1 MANLRLTTCFG
12 LSLLVVACGAGSLRA
27 YEYADDFST
36 DKAALDSY
44 RHSTFWSK
52 ERVPLPEPYLFYIE
66 IDRDRGLAFSD
77 YKGQNAELG
86 YRFPLASASAER
98 TFKGV
103 LTVDVSFPS
112 NAEISQTTPGRL
124 AYKTSPD
131 GMGWSA
137 AQALEAGHCEI
148 PITSATGVGYILF
161 SGTRAVIDNLA
172 VFLYSTPVTIRVP
185 QDFPTIQAAI
195 DAAEDGDVIE
205 IARGTYSG
213 PGYRDIQFQGKAI
226 TVRGTAGPSN
236 TIIDCGGATASAE
249 GGHRGFYFHQ
259 SEGSDSILS
268 DVTIQGG
275 RVFGSEV
282 PPDPLRDPSSAYPIG
297 GGIYC
302 QTSSPTI
309 VNCIIRDC
317 GAELGGG
324 IGGVDAEP
332 MIADCVIEE
341 CIAGGLGTAASGG
354 RGAAIALIANSN
366 ATLTNCI
373 LRDNSAYRNS
383 YGAGLYFF
391 QSAAT
396 VVGCTISSNTAL
408 SVRGGGAYCG
418 GTTTDVTFTNC
429 VISQNRADAGAG
441 ICAEWVLDT
450 SLPASLRSKRC
461 RVNVTN
467 CTIARN
473 ALTSPTAGNAAA
485 GVQSSGAEVF
495 VTSSILWSNT
505 GKALLIAD
513 SGLSSTVT
521 YSDVEGGCQG
531 TGNLNTDPL
540 FATPS
545 LEDYHLKS
553 KYGRYVPASQ
563 RWVAD
568 SVHSPCIDTGDP
580 SVSVGDEPPPNG
592 NRINMG
598 AYGGTKQASNG
609 PEHVIY
615 HVDNNGGRD
624 SLNTGRSHE
633 QAFATIQHAID
644 VARDGDTVLVWPGA
658 GAYREKLIFKG
669 KAITVQSATDA
680 AVLSS
685 SDYAVSFY
693 HGEGPGSILAN
704 FVISGC
710 GVDAILCQGAS
721 PTLRNLTIVGNRF
734 GIFSHDGGDPNITNC
749 ILWSNTQGDLQGC
762 KARFSNIQHDTAD
775 TRAGNIQRDPMFADP
790 QRSDYH
796 LKSRAGRYAPL
807 LDTWVTDGVTSPCID
822 AGNPKDDCRGER
834 MPNGGRVNMGAY
846 GGTPFASLSG

>member
-1 MANLRLTTCFG
+1 MGNLRLTTCLALF
-12 LSLLVVACGAGSLRA
+12 LLAMMGSTGWT

-44 RHSTFWSK
+44 RHSTFWST
-52 ERVPLPEPYLFYIE
+52 ERVPLPEPYLFYTE
-66 IDRDRGLAFSD
+66 VNWSRGLAFSD
-77 YKGQNAELG
+77 YKGKYAELA
-86 YRFPLASASAER
+86 YRFPLASASAQR
-98 TFKGV
+98 TIKGI
-103 LTVDVSFPS
+103 LAVDVFFPS
-112 NAEISQTTPGRL
+112 NSEISQVVPGRL
-124 AYKTSPD
+124 EYMTSPD

-137 AQALEAGHCEI
+137 AQVLTAGHYEI

-161 SGTRAVIDNLA
+161 SGTGAVIDNLSVSLFA
-172 VFLYSTPVTIRVP
+172 TPVTIRVR

-195 DAAEDGDVIE
+195 DAAVDGDVIE
-205 IARGTYSG
+205 IDRGTYSG
-213 PGYRDIQFQGKAI
+213 PQNQDIQFQGKAI
-226 TVRGTAGPSN
+226 TVRGVAGPSN
-236 TIIDCGGATASAE
+236 TIIDCGGDGVSAE

-259 SEGSDSILS
+259 SEGPDSILS
-268 DVTIQGG
+268 DVTVRGG

-282 PPDPLRDPSSAYPIG
+282 PTDPLRSRSSAYPIG

-302 QTSSPTI
+302 EASSPTI

-324 IGGVDAEP
+324 IGGVGAEP
-332 MIADCVIEE
+332 MIADCVIED
-341 CIAGGLGTAASGG
+341 CIAGGLGTAGSGG
-354 RGAAIALIANSN
+354 RGAAIGLIASSN
-366 ATLTNCI
+366 ATITNCI
-373 LRDNSAYRNS
+373 ISDNSAYRNS
-383 YGAGLYFF
+383 YGAGLYFL
-391 QSAAT
+391 QSTAT
-396 VVGCTISSNTAL
+396 VVGCTISGNTAF

-418 GTTTDVTFTNC
+418 GAATDVTFRNC

-450 SLPASLRSKRC
+450 SLPISVRSRRC

-467 CTIARN
+467 CTVARN
-473 ALTSPTAGNAAA
+473 ELAAVTSSSAA

-495 VTSSILWSNT
+495 ITSSILWSNT
-505 GKALLIAD
+505 GKALLILD
-513 SGLSSTVT
+513 SGLSNTVT

-540 FATPS
+540 FAAPAQ
-545 LEDYHLKS
+545 EDYHLKS
-553 KYGRYVPASQ
+553 KYGRYVPSSL

-568 SVHSPCIDTGDP
+568 SVHSPCIDAGDP
-580 SVSVGDEPPPNG
+580 SASVGDETPPNG

-615 HVDNNGGRD
+615 HVDGSGGRD
-624 SLNTGRSHE
+624 SMNTGRSHE

-644 VARDGDTVLVWPGA
+644 VARDGDTVLVWPGT
-658 GAYREKLIFKG
+658 YREKLIFKG
-669 KAITVQSATDA
+669 KAITVQSAADA

-685 SDYAVSFY
+685 PDYAVSFY
-693 HGEGPGSILAN
+693 YGEGSGSILAN

-762 KARFSNIQHDTAD
+762 KARYSNVQHDTAD
-775 TRAGNIQRDPMFADP
+775 TKVGNMQRDPMFADP

-796 LKSRAGRYAPL
+796 LKSRAGRYVPL
-807 LDTWVTDGVTSPCID
+807 LDTWVTDPATSPCID